1 MRQSLA
7 QGKCGP
13 WGVSFRM
20 TFPWGA
26 RGAQSVKHPTVDFGS
41 GRDLTNHELDPLIG
55 LCAGSVEPAWDSQ
68 SLSLSLSLSLSAL
81 PPHVLSLCL
90 SLTHTRVHA
99 ISK

>member
-68 SLSLSLSLSLSAL
+68 SLSLSLSLSLLL
-81 PPHVLSLCL
+81 PCSCSLFLSQINKLKKIK
-90 SLTHTRVHA
+90 VM
-99 ISK
+99 K